1 MIHLRNLVP
10 CTIVAVAACSSG
22 TSQQPAP
29 GKPVAQV
36 KAPTAP
42 VKKGPSVDEQ
52 TVGMV
57 QASSP
62 GKSPVP
68 AELKFELATRPV
80 LGEPLDVNIA
90 LVSQVPATAA
100 AIQITPSDGL
110 NLQSGAGDMTIPALE
125 AAQVYRRT
133 VSVTPTA
140 EGVLFL
146 SFAVTLKHD
155 EISETRAFSVPIIV
169 AANRAADAAPKH

>member
-10 CTIVAVAACSSG
+10 CTIIAVASCSGG
-22 TSQQPAP
+22 TSQPTAGKPAP
-29 GKPVAQV
+29 QV
-36 KAPTAP
+36 KAPVTP
-42 VKKGPSVDEQ
+42 VKKGPSVAEQ

-62 GKSPVP
+62 GKSLVP

-80 LGEPLDVNIA
+80 VGQSLDVNIA
-90 LVSQVPATAA
+90 LVSQVAATAA
-100 AIQITPSDGL
+100 AMQIMPSDGL
-110 NLQSGAGDMTIPALE
+110 TLPVGAGDMTIPALE

-146 SFAVTLKHD
+146 SFTVTLKHD
-155 EISETRAFSVPIIV
+155 EITETRAFSVPIIV
-169 AANRAADAAPKH
+169 AASDAADLAAKH